1 MLFFSVLTSCQGFND
16 SLSLPDI
23 THIVRFKCFCMVL
36 PLRIENYVGYEHPR
50 AHTRLSDR
58 VELLEK
64 ATLKSQEP
72 LRGKF

>member
-1 MLFFSVLTSCQGFND
+1 
-16 SLSLPDI
+16 
-23 THIVRFKCFCMVL
+23 MVL
-36 PLRIENYVGYEHPR
+36 PLRLENYIGYEHPR
-50 AHTRLSDR
+50 AQTRLSDR